1 MKKFLAILLTLAMC
15 FALAACSGGGQ
26 QPEPEPEAPDLNAK
40 SEGVMTYEEYAAADI
55 GSEVTIE
62 GYVQAAASWWND
74 QISVYAQD
82 LTGAYYIEDMACT
95 EEESEGLVPGKL
107 IKVTGTKF
115 ERDGEIGISGGT
127 FELAEVDYEYIALPL
142 DVTAILDTDEMI
154 RYQNMYVRFSGME
167 VTGEPVFKWDG
178 SGENGDDIYFQV
190 GKDDQVFT
198 FMVKSDL
205 TGTGTDVYEGVKKL
219 KAGDIVDLEG
229 FCCWFDGL
237 TPHIT
242 SVTMQ

>member
-1 MKKFLAILLTLAMC
+1 MKKFFAILLAFAII
-15 FALAACSGGGQ
+15 FALAACSGGE

-40 SEGVMTYEEYAAADI
+40 SEGVMTYEEYAAADV

-62 GYVQAAASWWND
+62 GYVQAAASWWNN

-82 LTGAYYIEDMACT
+82 LTGGYYIENMACT
-95 EEESEGLVPGKL
+95 EEESEGLAPGKL

-115 ERDGEIGISGGT
+115 EQDGEVGISNGT
-127 FELAEVDYEYIALPL
+127 FELAEVDYDYVALPL
-142 DVTAILDTDEMI
+142 DVTAILDTEDMI
-154 RYQNMYVRFSGME
+154 KYQNMYVKFSDME
-167 VTGEPVFKWDG
+167 VVGEPVFKWDN

-190 GKDDQVFT
+190 GKDGQVFT

-219 KAGDIVDLEG
+219 KNGDIVDLEG

-242 SVTMQ
+242 GFTVK

>member
-1 MKKFLAILLTLAMC
+1 MKKFFAIVLAFAMI
-15 FALAACSGGGQ
+15 FALAACSGGE

-62 GYVQAAASWWND
+62 GYVQAAASWWNN
-74 QISVYAQD
+74 QVSVYAQD
-82 LTGAYYIEDMACT
+82 LTGGYYIEDMACT
-95 EEESEGLVPGKL
+95 EEESEALVPGKL

-115 ERDGEIGISGGT
+115 EQDGEIGIANGT
-127 FELAEVDYEYIALPL
+127 FEPAEVDYDYIALPL
-142 DVTAILDTDEMI
+142 DVTAILDTEDMI
-154 RYQNMYVRFSGME
+154 KYQNMYVRFSDME
-167 VTGEPVFKWDG
+167 VVGEPVFKWDA

-219 KAGDIVDLEG
+219 KNGDVVDLEG

-242 SVTMQ
+242 SVTMK